1 MEIYQPVRLGRE
13 ENGSTTATKRHKMG
27 RSSDKQQEQ
36 LWTRYGREEGS
47 GGREAE
53 GLASEV
59 WTVKTAKGQL
69 RDVALRKQCGGKSFQ
84 QR

>member
-1 MEIYQPVRLGRE
+1 M
-13 ENGSTTATKRHKMG
+13 MG

-36 LWTRYGREEGS
+36 LWTRYGTEEGS

-59 WTVKTAKGQL
+59 WTVKTAKGHYG
-69 RDVALRKQCGGKSFQ
+69 ALRCENCAAGSRFSIDENVRNNFFARG
-84 QR
+84 